1 MNLFYLWFTPGQKEK
16 KTELKEAGLSRAYRL
31 WIVTL
36 INSTASKNTS
46 YIKATTPIKM
56 LLLKEPC

>member
-46 YIKATTPIKM
+46 
-56 LLLKEPC
+56 